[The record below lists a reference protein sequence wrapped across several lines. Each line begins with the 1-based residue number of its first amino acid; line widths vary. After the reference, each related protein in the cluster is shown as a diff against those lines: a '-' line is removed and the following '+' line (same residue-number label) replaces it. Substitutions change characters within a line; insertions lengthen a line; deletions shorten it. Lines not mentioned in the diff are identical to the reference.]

1 MVQSLFCEIHLFKP
15 QCRFYVFYLLFQR
28 LWYAFQL
35 LIVSELFHLFSW
47 NFVNAELTLFW
58 ISLRIAIVDL
68 TVQDTVAK
76 FFLSLWSIKHKIFVT
91 NNISLEMLFEIL
103 SKKLIN
109 LIDNLPIWN
118 SGFLTLF
125 YLGQELFAHITL

>member
-68 TVQDTVAK
+68 TVQDTVAN

-91 NNISLEMLFEIL
+91 DNISLEMLFEIL